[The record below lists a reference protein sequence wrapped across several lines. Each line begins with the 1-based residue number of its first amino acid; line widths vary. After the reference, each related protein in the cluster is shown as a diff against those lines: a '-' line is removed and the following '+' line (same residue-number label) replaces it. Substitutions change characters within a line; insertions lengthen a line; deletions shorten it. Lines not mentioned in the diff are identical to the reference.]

1 MDGILT
7 GSTDL
12 MLTFLLLSLQ
22 YEISFKLAVG
32 DQSFL
37 SVFYFFQERAMR
49 VLYLMIVLK
58 QPNLTNLTYLTYLT

>member
-37 SVFYFFQERAMR
+37 SVFYFFQERDMR
-49 VLYLMIVLK
+49 FLYFIAEKSAVSAVTK
-58 QPNLTNLTYLTYLT
+58 IFYTDT